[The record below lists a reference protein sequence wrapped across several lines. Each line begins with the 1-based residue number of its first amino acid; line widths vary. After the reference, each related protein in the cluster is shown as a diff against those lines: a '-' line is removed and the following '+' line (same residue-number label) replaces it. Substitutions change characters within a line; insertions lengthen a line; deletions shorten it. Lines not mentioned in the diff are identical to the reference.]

1 MLNDYEIAQQNGI
14 KVIQE
19 IAKKLGVEDGDIMP

>member
-1 MLNDYEIAQQNGI
+1 MLSDYEIAQQNGI